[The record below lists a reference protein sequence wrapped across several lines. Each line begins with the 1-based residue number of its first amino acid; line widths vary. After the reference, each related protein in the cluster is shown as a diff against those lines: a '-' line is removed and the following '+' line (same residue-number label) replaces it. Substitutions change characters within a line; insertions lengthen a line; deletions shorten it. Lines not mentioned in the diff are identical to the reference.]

1 VASLA
6 AALLFSL
13 TVTPVLAGGAQ
24 KTARTATTGPGW
36 SGGRDTYL
44 RLLDGALARP
54 AVPVL
59 GALAV
64 TALAGVALV
73 LLPRELVPDA
83 AARELVAR
91 YRLAPDLTPEAAL
104 RFGRAVESCAR
115 KTLGRTEARIA
126 TLQVPG
132 EGLSRDGE
140 ETGRLLL
147 GFPDAAAAS
156 RALPSLRAALG
167 RLPEVDVRVEPRTS
181 AFIEP
186 IERSGRR
193 LEVVALAA
201 TPERAADLAERAT
214 GRLQAAGLRETAAH
228 RDRPHEALLLAWDL
242 PRLAA
247 AGADRRR
254 LESQIRLALSD
265 RTAGRVRLEGV
276 EPEIQVKPPEP
287 FDPALLPVSLSSSPS
302 FGSFDSF
309 RSFPETVPLGALAHL
324 DPGARPAD
332 LERQDG
338 RPAVR
343 LAFDGAVRDP
353 DALIADLPRGADEEL
368 APGGKALELVRAFGQ
383 LRLALALSLLLV
395 FLTLA
400 ALYESFRLPLVVMST
415 VPVAL
420 GGALGLLLAT
430 GQSLDVLSFLGLIL
444 LGGIVVNNA
453 IVLVH
458 RAEEHRR
465 AGEPIDAALY
475 RAGAERYRPIVMTTL
490 TTLAGML
497 PLAGLGGEGAELR
510 QSVATA
516 VIGGMVTS
524 TFASLLLV
532 PVLQR
537 ALTAPSG
544 TERG

>member
-1 VASLA
+1 TARDRGEPEPVIAGTRQIALPVVAGFLTTAVVFLPLLYLQGLARAFFGVQAFAIVASLA

-201 TPERAADLAERAT
+201 TPERAA
-214 GRLQAAGLRETAAH
+214 
-228 RDRPHEALLLAWDL
+228 
-242 PRLAA
+242 
-247 AGADRRR
+247 
-254 LESQIRLALSD
+254 
-265 RTAGRVRLEGV
+265 
-276 EPEIQVKPPEP
+276 
-287 FDPALLPVSLSSSPS
+287 
-302 FGSFDSF
+302 
-309 RSFPETVPLGALAHL
+309 
-324 DPGARPAD
+324 
-332 LERQDG
+332 
-338 RPAVR
+338 
-343 LAFDGAVRDP
+343 
-353 DALIADLPRGADEEL
+353 
-368 APGGKALELVRAFGQ
+368 
-383 LRLALALSLLLV
+383 
-395 FLTLA
+395 
-400 ALYESFRLPLVVMST
+400 
-415 VPVAL
+415 
-420 GGALGLLLAT
+420 
-430 GQSLDVLSFLGLIL
+430 
-444 LGGIVVNNA
+444 
-453 IVLVH
+453 
-458 RAEEHRR
+458 
-465 AGEPIDAALY
+465 
-475 RAGAERYRPIVMTTL
+475 
-490 TTLAGML
+490 
-497 PLAGLGGEGAELR
+497 
-510 QSVATA
+510 
-516 VIGGMVTS
+516 
-524 TFASLLLV
+524 
-532 PVLQR
+532 
-537 ALTAPSG
+537 
-544 TERG
+544 